1 MSRNSFL
8 PKRGR
13 LPAAAAA
20 AVFLAAIYPADALRD
35 AATHAPVHFADLDRP
50 LSYLI
55 GAPLFGLWDTLTL
68 LTLTQHMA
76 VLASL
81 VLIYLLRR
89 IFARRGR
96 GGLMRRAAAEVLR
109 AVVALICLLAFYVMG
124 VLLPRPMTGLRMDEP
139 ELVAV
144 DFHSHTNHSHDEA
157 SRTIAEIDWLV
168 FGPLLDPLFDR
179 WPTFTAAANRSW
191 HQDAG
196 FGAAYV
202 TDHYT
207 WAGVDDATAS
217 NPARPGAAGHT
228 LLLSGAELRLHDG
241 YANVL
246 GGRERYVFAL
256 DSTWHYLDA
265 DSLAADQARGGRPPT
280 LLHVLVHRIPLGE
293 VVAFGPESPAGVVGI
308 ELSNGGLELEQVR
321 AERREILALADSLDL
336 AVVAGSNNHGWSWTA
351 PAWSVMEVPGWRD
364 MTPRR
369 MEDAIE
375 GVLHEERHEA
385 VTVVERRMPYHGG
398 SYVLMAVTLPWVLW
412 EHFRM
417 LAPQERISWLAWAVV
432 TALVVQVVPRRERP
446 DGSGGRTGRSGKPD
460 SRRR

>member
-1 MSRNSFL
+1 MT
-8 PKRGR
+8 RGR

-20 AVFLAAIYPADALRD
+20 AVFLAAVWPAPALRD
-35 AATHAPVHFADLDRP
+35 AATHAPVHFAQLETP
-50 LSYLI
+50 PAYLI

-68 LTLTQHMA
+68 LTWPSQHVA

-81 VLIYLLRR
+81 ALIYLLRR

-96 GGLMRRAAAEVLR
+96 GGFVRRAAAEVLR
-109 AVVALICLLAFYVMG
+109 AVLALICLVAFYVGG
-124 VLLPRPMTGLRMDEP
+124 VLLPRPMTGLRLDEP
-139 ELVAV
+139 EFVAV

-157 SRTIAEIDWLV
+157 SRVVGEVDLGL
-168 FGPLLDPLFDR
+168 FDPLLAPLFDR
-179 WPTFTAAANRSW
+179 WPTFTVAANRSW

-217 NPARPGAAGHT
+217 NPVRAGAAGHT
-228 LLLSGAELRLHDG
+228 LLLSGVELRLRDRHTN
-241 YANVL
+241 AL

-256 DSTWHYLDA
+256 DSTWHHLDA

-280 LLHVLVHRIPLGE
+280 LLHILVRGRPLGE
-293 VVAFGPESPAGVVGI
+293 VVAFGPESPAGAVGI

-321 AERREILALADSLDL
+321 AERSEILALADSLDL
-336 AVVAGSNNHGWSWTA
+336 AVVAGSNQHGWSRTA
-351 PAWSVMEVPGWRD
+351 VAWSVMDVPGWRD

-375 GVLHEERHEA
+375 AVLHEERREA
-385 VTVVERRMPYHGG
+385 VVVVERRMPYHDG
-398 SYVLMAVTLPWVLW
+398 SYVLMAITLPWVLW
-412 EHFRM
+412 EHFRV
-417 LAPQERISWLAWAVV
+417 LAPPERISWLAWAVV
-432 TALVVQVVPRRERP
+432 AVLIAHVVPRREHP
-446 DGSGGRTGRSGKPD
+446 DGAERRAGRAGRPD

>member
-1 MSRNSFL
+1 MT
-8 PKRGR
+8 RGR

-20 AVFLAAIYPADALRD
+20 AVFLAAVWPAPVLRD
-35 AATHAPVHFADLDRP
+35 AATHAPVHFAQLETP
-50 LSYLI
+50 PAYLI

-68 LTLTQHMA
+68 LTLSQHVA

-96 GGLMRRAAAEVLR
+96 GGFARRAAAEVLR
-109 AVVALICLLAFYVMG
+109 AVVALICLVAFYVGG
-124 VLLPRPMTGLRMDEP
+124 VLLPRPMTGLRLDEP

-157 SRTIAEIDWLV
+157 SRVVAEVDLGL
-168 FGPLLDPLFDR
+168 FDPLFAPLFDR
-179 WPTFTAAANRSW
+179 WPTFTANANRSW

-228 LLLSGAELRLHDG
+228 LLLSGAELRLGDG
-241 YANVL
+241 YTNAL

-265 DSLAADQARGGRPPT
+265 DSLAVDQARGGRPPT
-280 LLHVLVHRIPLGE
+280 LLHILVHRRPLGE
-293 VVAFGPESPAGVVGI
+293 VVAFGPESPAGAVGI

-321 AERREILALADSLDL
+321 AERLEMLALADSLDL
-336 AVVAGSNNHGWSWTA
+336 ALVAGSNQHGWSRTA
-351 PAWSVMEVPGWRD
+351 VAWSVMDLPGWRD

-375 GVLHEERHEA
+375 AVLHEERREA
-385 VTVVERRMPYHGG
+385 VVVVERRMPYHGG

-417 LAPQERISWLAWAVV
+417 LAPPERISWLAWAAMAVLI
-432 TALVVQVVPRRERP
+432 AHVVPRRERP
-446 DGSGGRTGRSGKPD
+446 DGAGRRAGRAGRSNP
-460 SRRR
+460 RR